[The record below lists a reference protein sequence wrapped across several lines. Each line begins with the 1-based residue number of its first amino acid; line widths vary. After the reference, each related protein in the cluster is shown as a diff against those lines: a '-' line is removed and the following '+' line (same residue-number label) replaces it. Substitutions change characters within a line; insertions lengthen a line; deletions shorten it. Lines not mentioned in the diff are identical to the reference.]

1 MIGTIARTATVFA
14 AVALVAAASLPA
26 AAANDPNAKTSETKP
41 VKERRYCVEQATTT
55 GTILRTPKVCKTRE
69 EWIAKTGIDPAGK
82 KN

>member
-1 MIGTIARTATVFA
+1 MIGTIARTTTVFA

-41 VKERRYCVEQATTT
+41 VKERRYCVEQVTT
-55 GTILRTPKVCKTRE
+55 GTMLRAPKVCKTRE